1 MGSQESQ
8 GEDSIL
14 SLLAEAA
21 EWTDE
26 EILQRLPNVLPIVEE
41 FLRGTPSA
49 EEAVQVA
56 RCVCG
61 LFLPHL
67 QVDKKT
73 YTLLHAALSC
83 LQSAFNGFL
92 QDCESEARKN
102 IERVI
107 KMLQQCNLVAE
118 CCELALQFLL
128 QAEKVAMEDISNL
141 PSALLHIVNLSLG
154 HCKESENIY
163 GSHLELLKE
172 NLSTLFQHAVS
183 LSTQFAHL
191 LSRVTFNSND
201 DLEILLQVCEQLC
214 VTASCLSQL
223 SEIRGCIVVWRAYA
237 TLVQQHHGEL
247 VTRIDLS
254 SPLDALVK
262 EIKDGFDLLASIP
275 VKNSIMTE
283 RDEKVVQ
290 RIIKMTSFCL
300 KIIVSLCEKFRGY
313 LRGVHVVLASLL
325 MLLFRLSPHNVT
337 LQMYSDNII
346 KDMEQQVTTAIEPLL
361 LHLRDDEEFIK
372 VVLEIEQHDVETV
385 AEEWG
390 SYLLL
395 IVALCV
401 PPSTVI
407 YLHLNKIIAKIFFIV
422 EKSHSSLSLPCMMNG
437 VMYGGRLQSKVTFY
451 EHLLTRTCALVATL
465 EAHHFEVLEQILVQ
479 WLLSGQPWPALLAMD
494 IWCFV
499 ARFGSSELCK
509 HHCSVLMDVLLSTPP
524 SSHQCLMTASLLSR
538 LIPKLAPHHK
548 QEILSSLRDT
558 DGLTLFQAGIKDCN
572 YEQDL
577 VNDTIITFTKNVD
590 LILARTANEQTV
602 INLLDELEHMSS
614 LLLVFIKAN
623 NANTPVMAS
632 FTSALTQLWARMPED
647 HVGCSIVDLIFCHLV
662 KATTS
667 VLSTLSKNQL
677 IQVLSLLNE
686 SCTKESAVVGVVV
699 CDLVAALGQC
709 HLTDSTHLNSIL
721 HLIADVMAGVLKS
734 SNPLVHQCA
743 LDAFVVFGQHTLH
756 EEVLPMCLHRCKKE
770 LKKKVASYLKQEL
783 FVLPEDQTKLLLLK
797 QQNISCISQDIS
809 NIQMDFKPIGG
820 SSSIETLRVH
830 VNEHNPQDLLNQDQ
844 KPSKRLR
851 DEDFTPEKEEEPDL
865 KMLITS
871 LHNSHNILKKVRNN
885 LYIEERERDTIKSI
899 LQEMICTWDVKTN
912 EN

>member
-201 DLEILLQVCEQLC
+201 DLEILLQGNSFKSTMQYSTYCNCKVCY
-214 VTASCLSQL
+214 V
-223 SEIRGCIVVWRAYA
+223 YNY
-237 TLVQQHHGEL
+237 
-247 VTRIDLS
+247 
-254 SPLDALVK
+254 
-262 EIKDGFDLLASIP
+262 IP

-558 DGLTLFQAGIKDCN
+558 GIIFPDGFTLFQAGIKDCN

-686 SCTKESAVVGVVV
+686 SCTKESAVMGVVV

-797 QQNISCISQDIS
+797 QQNISCISRDIS